1 MTQEEFGNISK
12 RLRDRLTSLARR
24 FGEERLSPDSAED
37 IVQEAM
43 AKLWELFQ
51 SSYPVS
57 DPEALAVT
65 LTKNICIAHYRKR
78 RVLFQSLEVD
88 ASSSETASSRLDAED
103 VEYVRGKMYSELT
116 DTQRLCLRLR
126 NEDGLTLDEI
136 ALVTGKPKS
145 SVKTTIS
152 TARKL
157 MLERLKKEVL

>member
-1 MTQEEFGNISK
+1 MTA
-12 RLRDRLTSLARR
+12 LARR
-24 FGEERLSPDSAED
+24 FGEERFSPDSAED
-37 IVQEAM
+37 IVQEAL

-51 SSYPVS
+51 CSYPVR
-57 DPEALAVT
+57 DPEAMAVT

-78 RVLFQSLEVD
+78 RLRLLPLDVD
-88 ASSSETASSRLDAED
+88 ASSSETASSRLDEKD

-116 DTQRLCLRLR
+116 DTQRMCLRLR
-126 NEDGLTLDEI
+126 NEEGLTLDEI